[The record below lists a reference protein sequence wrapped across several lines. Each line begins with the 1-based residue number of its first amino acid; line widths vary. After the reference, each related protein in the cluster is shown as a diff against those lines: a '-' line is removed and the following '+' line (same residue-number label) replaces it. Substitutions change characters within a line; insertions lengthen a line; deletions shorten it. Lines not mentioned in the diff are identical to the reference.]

1 MKKTLKWA
9 ACGLG
14 LATVCGLAGM
24 PHLSASVVAL
34 TAFCA
39 APALLF
45 LALNALPHAVREGT

>member
-1 MKKTLKWA
+1 MKKTLKWT

-14 LATVCGLAGM
+14 LATACGLVGM
-24 PHLSASVVAL
+24 PHLSASLVTL
-34 TAFCA
+34 TAFGA